1 MADGIRG
8 ARSRSL
14 DNLDQHTHVSNSVQ
28 NAFGLSES
36 KLNKRYLSGGG
47 GGGGEDG
54 GDNLE
59 SISQRGGRWDDVG
72 LSVKTALNDRYFS
85 QPDLP
90 GIDTT
95 SVVFSP
101 HIIESLDVNGSR
113 LMFDSSASIPNFFK
127 CIFS

>member
-1 MADGIRG
+1 M
-8 ARSRSL
+8 

-47 GGGGEDG
+47 GGGEDG

-72 LSVKTALNDRYFS
+72 LSVKTPLNDRYFS

-90 GIDTT
+90 GMNTT

-101 HIIESLDVNGSR
+101 QIIESLGREINGIRLFHQVN
-113 LMFDSSASIPNFFK
+113 LAPQSI
-127 CIFS
+127 IF

>member
-1 MADGIRG
+1 M
-8 ARSRSL
+8 

-72 LSVKTALNDRYFS
+72 LSVKTPLNDRYFS

-101 HIIESLDVNGSR
+101 HIIESLGGKSME
-113 LMFDSSASIPNFFK
+113 LGCFIK
-127 CIFS
+127 